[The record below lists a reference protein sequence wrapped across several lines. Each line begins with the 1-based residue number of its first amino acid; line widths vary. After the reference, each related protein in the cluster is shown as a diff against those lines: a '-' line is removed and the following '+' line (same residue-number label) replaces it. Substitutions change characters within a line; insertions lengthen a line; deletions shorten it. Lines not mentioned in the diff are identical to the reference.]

1 MAWQVIL
8 EQGFTRM
15 QQQTA
20 REAHFD
26 TMGKAYDF
34 ILLHYF
40 QQERKLFQEQIIRN
54 EMDEITSIHY
64 KGINDE
70 GYSACA
76 RIARKV

>member
-1 MAWQVIL
+1 
-8 EQGFTRM
+8 M
-15 QQQTA
+15 QKQTA
-20 REAHFD
+20 REANFV

-40 QQERKLFQEQIIRN
+40 QQERKLFQQEIERN
-54 EMDEITSIHY
+54 DSNEITSINY